1 MTIST
6 KNEILDHL
14 LSKKVEPDL
23 RNIEEFSAHILSSEL
38 HISRSLASQYLNGFV
53 KEGLLIKIATR
64 PVYFLSRKNIEEQ
77 FQVQFKESMFYSVE
91 DFLDTLSK
99 KTCIKRNFMKMIGYD
114 TSLHTVID
122 QLKSALKYPPNGL
135 PVILYG
141 EKGSG
146 KSLMCQKMFE
156 YGQDAGIIPEQA
168 LLQKYKVLEQDMQ
181 LAEQLLGTEVKKGLL
196 EQCEGGILYL
206 TQAQNLSK
214 HDQQLLM
221 RILEDGGFIRGGI
234 RITLRTRIILS
245 LDEDYQKY
253 LDYDLIQCFP
263 IICRMP
269 NLDERYQ
276 DDKEELIIHFFKQQS
291 WKLGRYLLVSKNL
304 IHILLTRTYKRNIDE
319 LKRTVEDVCARANSE
334 EETTDQLYIRMYQLP
349 DSI

>member
-6 KNEILDHL
+6 KNEILEYL
-14 LSKKVEPDL
+14 LSKKVELDL

-53 KEGLLIKIATR
+53 KEGLLVKIATR

-141 EKGSG
+141 E
-146 KSLMCQKMFE
+146 
-156 YGQDAGIIPEQA
+156 
-168 LLQKYKVLEQDMQ
+168 
-181 LAEQLLGTEVKKGLL
+181 
-196 EQCEGGILYL
+196 
-206 TQAQNLSK
+206 
-214 HDQQLLM
+214 
-221 RILEDGGFIRGGI
+221 
-234 RITLRTRIILS
+234 
-245 LDEDYQKY
+245 
-253 LDYDLIQCFP
+253 
-263 IICRMP
+263 
-269 NLDERYQ
+269 
-276 DDKEELIIHFFKQQS
+276 
-291 WKLGRYLLVSKNL
+291 
-304 IHILLTRTYKRNIDE
+304 
-319 LKRTVEDVCARANSE
+319 
-334 EETTDQLYIRMYQLP
+334 
-349 DSI
+349 